1 MFTSRGYSGT
11 RRDEVRI
18 TDSDG
23 KTREKKE
30 AEHVPSGGDMKAE
43 VQGRCSTPLKAL
55 PKTQQNQRLQTESVK
70 QKRRV
75 GEMARKQRASS
86 NSKPYF
92 HFFPSD
98 ACSCRDKAVQR
109 PAAES
114 LICKRLTSGQVG
126 KWMH

>member
-1 MFTSRGYSGT
+1 MFTSRGY

-18 TDSDG
+18 TDLGG
-23 KTREKKE
+23 KTREKRK
-30 AEHVPSGGDMKAE
+30 AERVPSGGDMKAE

-75 GEMARKQRASS
+75 GEMAGKQEASS
-86 NSKPYF
+86 NSKPFF
-92 HFFPSD
+92 HSPALFFFSD
-98 ACSCRDKAVQR
+98 ARSCRDKAVQR

-114 LICKRLTSGQVG
+114 LICKN
-126 KWMH
+126 